1 MPHRKDRPGSRTL
14 TLLGLLLPLVAA
26 RPALAGLTPSDV
38 IEPRPDTTYARLVRG
53 YTTDPRFLTDPVA
66 VLPDDAE
73 IPSPREFLGYVV
85 GAPGKLTYYSDV
97 KAYLEMLS
105 ESSPRVAL
113 QSMGR
118 SNEGREMI
126 VVFIAEDGVIR
137 SLERYAG
144 YTRRLSDPR
153 ETDADAAREIVDL
166 GLPFYYLCG
175 GLHSTE
181 TGSPEML
188 MELAYRLAVGESPLV
203 RRIRENVITMITPVL
218 ETDGRER
225 MADWYYN
232 VTVDYDTWED
242 MPMRYP
248 PYWGKYVFHDNNR
261 DGLQATQ
268 PLTRNFADIFFQYHP
283 QVVHDLHESVPLLYV
298 SSGTGPYNDSLDPI
312 VTSEWQWIANQE
324 VSELTK
330 LGLPGVWTWGFY
342 TGWYPGYLMW
352 IANNHNSIGRF
363 YETFGNAGAST
374 FERKLESKFAGRKV
388 TTREWYRPW
397 PPEKKVEWSFR
408 NTINYMESGA
418 LVALDFC
425 ARNGRSLL
433 YNYWKKGDNAVERGR
448 TEAPFAYVIPREG
461 ANGFELSRLV
471 ETLRGQRIEVHTL
484 DEAVRLDGTSFARGD
499 YVVRLDQP
507 YGDFARSLLEPQHFP
522 EDAPYTPYDDVAWTL
537 PLLYGVDAN
546 RVDNDAVFG
555 ARMSPVDGPVH
566 SPGDSPRKSPAYVIP
581 ATASATTL
589 AARYRLGDAEVY
601 AADTSFTIR
610 GREYP
615 RGSWLI
621 SGGDADALH
630 KAVVAVAETLGLDV
644 DGVRALPDTPRHAL
658 DLPRI
663 AIFHTWFYTQD
674 SGWMRYTFDR
684 WSIPYTLINKDDI
697 RDGNL
702 RDYYDVILVPDT
714 GGWTGAAELI
724 HGVDGAYG
732 PIPYPAGT
740 AAGGAEPID
749 TSDDITGGMGFSGL
763 AEIEH
768 FVDAGGTLITFGA
781 ASIIPAD
788 LGIAPHLRHVH
799 PSGFANPGSVVRAR
813 VVDPASPIVAGYDE
827 VTSVFRGN
835 SPVIDVDD
843 WFRDRYTVMQYGTKL
858 PGDDTGDDGGE
869 ASGDDAKPLCLS
881 GMVKGAKQ
889 LEGKPAI
896 LDIPRG
902 EGRVIVYTF
911 NPVHRFLNISDFG
924 LAFNAIL
931 NWND

>member
-1 MPHRKDRPGSRTL
+1 MSRRHDACESVPLTLVMLL
-14 TLLGLLLPLVAA
+14 TLLTLQLLAA
-26 RPALAGLTPSDV
+26 TPVRAGLTPSDTV
-38 IEPRPDTTYARLVRG
+38 EPRPDTTYARLVRQ
-53 YTTDPRFLTDPVA
+53 YTTDPRFLAAPVA
-66 VLPDDAE
+66 QLPDSD

-85 GAPGKLTYYSDV
+85 GAPGKLTYYSDI
-97 KAYLEMLS
+97 KAYLEMLA
-105 ESSPRVAL
+105 EASPRVAIE
-113 QSMGR
+113 SMGK

-126 VVFIAEDGVIR
+126 VVFIAEEGVIR
-137 SLERYAG
+137 SLPQYAD

-153 ETDADAAREIVDL
+153 VTDADAAREIVDL
-166 GLPFYYLCG
+166 ALPFYHLCG

-225 MADWYYN
+225 MVDWYYN
-232 VTVDYDTWED
+232 VTVDYDEWDD

-261 DGLQATQ
+261 DGVQNTQ
-268 PLTRNFADIFFQYHP
+268 PLSRNFARTFFAYHP

-298 SSGTGPYNDSLDPI
+298 SSGTGPYNRSLDPI

-324 VSELTK
+324 VAELTK

-352 IANNHNSIGRF
+352 VANNHNSMGRF

-374 FERKLESKFAGRKV
+374 FERKLESRFAGRKV

-397 PPEKKVEWSFR
+397 PPEKRVEWSFR
-408 NTINYMESGA
+408 DNIDYMESGV

-433 YNYWKKGDNAVERGR
+433 YNYWKKGENAVERGR
-448 TEAPFAYVIPREG
+448 DDAPYAYVIPREG
-461 ANGFELSRLV
+461 ANRFELSRLV
-471 ETLRGQRIEVHTL
+471 ETLLGQRIEVQTL
-484 DEAVRLDGTSFARGD
+484 DENVRLDETSYARGD
-499 YVVRLDQP
+499 YLVRLDQP
-507 YGDFARSLLEPQHFP
+507 YGDFAQSLLEPQHFP

-537 PLLYGVDAN
+537 PMLYGVEAN

-555 ARMSPVDGPVH
+555 TRATLVADAPAVDAGT
-566 SPGDSPRKSPAYVIP
+566 PRRSAAYVIP
-581 ATASATTL
+581 ATASATSL
-589 AARYRLGDAEVY
+589 AARFRLGDVDVY
-601 AADTSFTIR
+601 AADTSFTVR
-610 GREYP
+610 GRDCA
-615 RGSWLI
+615 RGTWLVT
-621 SGGDADALH
+621 GGDADSLYE
-630 KAVVAVAETLGLDV
+630 AVRVVSQELGLDV
-644 DGVRALPDTPRHAL
+644 LGVRSLPDVPRHEL

-663 AIFHTWFYTQD
+663 AVFHTWFYTQD
-674 SGWMRYTFDR
+674 SGWVRYTFDR

-702 RDYYDVILVPDT
+702 RDYYDVLLVPNT
-714 GGWTGAAELI
+714 GGWVNPARLI
-724 HGVDGAYG
+724 HGVDAAYG
-732 PIPYPAGT
+732 PIAWPSGT
-740 AAGGAEPID
+740 AAGGEEPID
-749 TSDDITGGMGFSGL
+749 TSDDITGGIGFAGL
-763 AEIEH
+763 AEIER
-768 FVDAGGTLITFGA
+768 FVDSGGTLITFGG
-781 ASIIPAD
+781 ASVIPVD
-788 LGIAPHLRHVH
+788 LGIAPHVKSVRL
-799 PSGFANPGSVVRAR
+799 SGFANPGSVVRTR
-813 VVDPASPIVAGYDE
+813 VVDPSSPIVAGYDE

-835 SPVIDVDD
+835 SPVVQVDD
-843 WFRDRYTVMQYGTKL
+843 YFRDRYTVMQYGSRA
-858 PGDDTGDDGGE
+858 PDGDGDGDSDD
-869 ASGDDAKPLCLS
+869 SGDEALCLS
-881 GMVKGAKQ
+881 GMVKGAKK

-902 EGRVIVYTF
+902 DGRIVIFTF
-911 NPVHRFLNISDFG
+911 NPMHRFLNISDFG